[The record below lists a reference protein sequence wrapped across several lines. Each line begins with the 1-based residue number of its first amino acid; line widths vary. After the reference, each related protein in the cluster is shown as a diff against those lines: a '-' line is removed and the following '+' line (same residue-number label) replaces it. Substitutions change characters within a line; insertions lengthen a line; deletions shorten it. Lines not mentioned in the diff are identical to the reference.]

1 MRLGCW
7 ERGRVITSNLG
18 LLRLQSGSQLIKLKR
33 LLNTP
38 LILFLITI
46 GTTFWAGYQMSTPLA
61 KTGLLASPLEGAV
74 TFCIGIL
81 LVLGAHEMGHY
92 VMAKRRGIETT
103 PPYFIPV
110 PIFLGTM
117 GAVIRMKSIPS
128 NRDALFDIGS
138 AGPMLGFLVLIPVT
152 ILGISW
158 SFALPPGVIPSDA
171 AVLPDPLLFQFLSG
185 LVGISPDTELLLHPL
200 ALAGWVGMVVTMLNL
215 MPVGS
220 LDGGHVVRTLFGPK
234 YHRWISFGGAI
245 ITMLIGYWLMA
256 ILMFLFALRGHPG
269 PMNDLVPLSPGRK
282 LFSIV
287 LLAILVVSVAPM
299 NLF

>member
-1 MRLGCW
+1 MTSL
-7 ERGRVITSNLG
+7 EFRGATDS
-18 LLRLQSGSQLIKLKR
+18 KLKR
-33 LLNTP
+33 LLNLP

-61 KTGLLASPLEGAV
+61 KTGLLASPVEGAV
-74 TFCIGIL
+74 AFCIGIL

-103 PPYFIPV
+103 LPYFIPV

-117 GAVIRMKSIPS
+117 GAVIRMKGIPS
-128 NRDALFDIGS
+128 DRDALFDVGA

-158 SFALPPGVIPSDA
+158 SYALPPGAIPSDA

-185 LVGISPDTELLLHPL
+185 LVGISPDMELLLHPL

-220 LDGGHVVRTLFGPK
+220 LDGGHVVRALFGPK
-234 YHRWISFGGAI
+234 YNRWVSFGGTI
-245 ITMLIGYWLMA
+245 ITVLMGYWLMA

-269 PMNDLVPLSPGRK
+269 PVNDAVPLSPGRK
-282 LFSIV
+282 LFSIA